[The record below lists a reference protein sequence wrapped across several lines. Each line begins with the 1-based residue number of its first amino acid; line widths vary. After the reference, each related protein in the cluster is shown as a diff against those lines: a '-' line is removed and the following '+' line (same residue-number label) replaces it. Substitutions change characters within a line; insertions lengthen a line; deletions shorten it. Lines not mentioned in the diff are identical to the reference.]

1 MKMVSLGIIGLG
13 SSWEMRYAPAVRKLG
28 QRIKI
33 RAVYDPV
40 ADRAKLAAPSLGAVA
55 VQGVVA
61 LAERIDVQAVLMLNS
76 GWQGDASLRLLYGR
90 KKPIFVAGLHDADTG
105 SLQKLHEKTV
115 ADGIAIIPELGRR
128 YTPATARL
136 QELMATRLGRPRR
149 IVIYAISGTAEE
161 PQRAGGG
168 MDIDC
173 LTGLFD
179 WCHYLV
185 RSPAISVEARKS
197 RAGERQPHESRTIA
211 VRFQNARGG
220 GEPTVAELHLPES
233 SSERLNQETTSAATE
248 WLPCEV
254 ICEKGT
260 ALLQSATTIT
270 WTTDGEPIRE
280 SLASDRSE
288 VEVMLDHFCRRV
300 AGGLIPVADIAD
312 LCYGTRMAQAARD
325 SLDTGEV
332 IRLNGQ
338 HSGGASA
345 AT

>member
-13 SSWEMRYAPAVRKLG
+13 SSWETRYAPAVRKLG
-28 QRIKI
+28 RRIKI

-61 LAERIDVQAVLMLNS
+61 LAERIDVQAVLMLDS

-90 KKPIFVAGLHDADTG
+90 KKPIFLAGLHHADSG
-105 SLQKLHEKTV
+105 SLQQLHEQTV

-149 IVIYAISGTAEE
+149 IVIDAISGTAET
-161 PQRAGGG
+161 PVRVGGE

-179 WCHYLV
+179 WCRYLV

-197 RAGERQPHESRTIA
+197 PAGEHLPHESRMIA
-211 VRFQNARGG
+211 VRFQDSQAE
-220 GEPTVAELHLPES
+220 GEPTIAALHLPES
-233 SSERLNQETTSAATE
+233 PTERLNHETTPAATG

-254 ICEKGT
+254 VCEKGT
-260 ALLQSATTIT
+260 ATLQTATTIT
-270 WTTDGEPIRE
+270 WSTDGEPIRE

-332 IRLNGQ
+332 IRLNG
-338 HSGGASA
+338 HPSG
-345 AT
+345 